1 MFFTASAVVQCCSVG
16 DLPQLN
22 SDGAIGGL
30 LRGLANACRPLDARG
45 RLDGQVEDG
54 ESTAH
59 SSHMCSWLA
68 SSLLRPARLAGG
80 GKADAEEAV
89 REIFTP
95 PVSTSRCDVGRVN
108 QSLEGGSRSRAAGGR
123 DPRATWRHGQ
133 DLRATGRHDLW
144 LRVQGYMFNQTLG
157 NRFNQSL
164 EGGHAPQ
171 QLADMT
177 VGYLFN

>member
-1 MFFTASAVVQCCSVG
+1 MGLSGASLEVLRTHADPLMRED
-16 DLPQLN
+16 DLT
-22 SDGAIGGL
+22 GKWKM
-30 LRGLANACRPLDARG
+30 ANRPLIVRTCARG
-45 RLDGQVEDG
+45 WLPRFSALLAWRGGERRMQRKQCVKSSPPLFRLRDVTLGG
-54 ESTAH
+54 STRA
-59 SSHMCSWLA
+59 W
-68 SSLLRPARLAGG
+68 R
-80 GKADAEEAV
+80 
-89 REIFTP
+89 
-95 PVSTSRCDVGRVN
+95 
-108 QSLEGGSRSRAAGGR
+108 GGSRSRAAGGR